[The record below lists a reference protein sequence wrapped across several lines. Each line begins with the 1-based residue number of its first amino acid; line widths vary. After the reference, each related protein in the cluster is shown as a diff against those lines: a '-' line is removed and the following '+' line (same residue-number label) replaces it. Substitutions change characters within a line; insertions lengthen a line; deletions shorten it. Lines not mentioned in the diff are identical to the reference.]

1 MRNMATKK
9 KKPAPK
15 PVPRECVRW
24 AVIGH
29 RGIVMATR
37 PFKVYAESLAKTW
50 SFDGEPCFVIRVRIV
65 PVAAKRRKGGK

>member
-1 MRNMATKK
+1 MSKQP

-24 AVIGH
+24 AVISM
-29 RGIVMATR
+29 RGVVLATR
-37 PFKVYAESLAKTW
+37 PFRVYAENLAETW
-50 SFDGEPCFVIRVRIV
+50 SSEAEPCFVDRVRIV